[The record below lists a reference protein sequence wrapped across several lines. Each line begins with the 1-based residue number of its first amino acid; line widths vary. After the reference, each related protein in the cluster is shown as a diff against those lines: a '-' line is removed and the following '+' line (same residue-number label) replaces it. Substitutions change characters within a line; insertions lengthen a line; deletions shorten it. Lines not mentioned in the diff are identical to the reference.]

1 MKSETLQ
8 YLKFVIIHL
17 LIGLAIFLVP
27 PISKVYAIAIIL
39 VGFRYVILRKNA
51 NNEALYVAAYIVG
64 AEVFLRMTQGNIFEQ
79 YAKYGVMGILIIG
92 MFFRGFS
99 KNAIMYWIFGLLLLP
114 GVIYGFFTLNFET
127 DIRKAITFNI
137 IGPITLTVSAIYC
150 YQRIVTFQQIKNI
163 IDMLAY
169 PLMAT
174 LVYMYL
180 YTPDIKAVVT
190 NTQSNF
196 ETSGGFGPNQVS
208 TILGLGIFLFFIKVI
223 LNSKTIGIRN
233 INIFFFLFITFRGIV
248 TFSRGG
254 VITGFVMIIIVV
266 ILLLVFT
273 RSQGKSKVVSL
284 VVFGL
289 IALSG
294 VWAYSSIQTSG
305 LIDKRYANKDAK
317 GRVKESKLTGREK
330 LIESEFNMFLDNPIF
345 GIGVG
350 KNKEYREETTGI
362 EAASH
367 NEITR
372 MLAEHGMFGLFGLI
386 ILLVTPMVLYL
397 NNKQNIF
404 VFSFVV
410 FWILTIN
417 HAAMRL
423 AAPAFIYALS
433 LLKVQFVDETT
444 VPRESVK

>member
-1 MKSETLQ
+1 MNSETSQ

-17 LIGLAIFLVP
+17 LIGLAVFLVP
-27 PISKVYAIAIIL
+27 PISKVYAITIFL

-410 FWILTIN
+410 FWLLTIN

-423 AAPAFIYALS
+423 AAPAFVYALS

-444 VPRESVK
+444 VSRESVK